1 MIYFDSSAI
10 VRMLVEGESYRDELL
25 DYLRQ
30 RVGDPA
36 VTSVVGYVEVCRALM
51 RLEVDPV
58 QHLRAMVALA
68 DFKLV
73 AVTDE
78 VRRTAAT
85 MPGKVLR
92 SLDAM
97 HVASAQQLGALLDVL
112 VTYDHRMIDAALAQG
127 LPVTSP
133 GMTR

>member
-10 VRMLVEGESYRDELL
+10 VRLLVEGETYRDELL
-25 DYLRQ
+25 DFLRA

-36 VTSVVGYVEVCRALM
+36 VTSVIGYVEVWRALI
-51 RLEVDPV
+51 RLDVDGAS
-58 QHLRAMVALA
+58 QRRATALLD

-85 MPGKVLR
+85 MPGKMLR

-112 VTYDHRMIDAALAQG
+112 VTYDHRMIDVARAQG

-133 GMTR
+133 GMAR